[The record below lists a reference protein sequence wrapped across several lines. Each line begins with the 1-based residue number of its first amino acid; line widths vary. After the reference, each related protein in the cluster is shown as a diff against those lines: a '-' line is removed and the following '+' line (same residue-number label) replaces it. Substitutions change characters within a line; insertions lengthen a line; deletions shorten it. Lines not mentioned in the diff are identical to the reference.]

1 LSNITLSQ
9 GGNYSVVVS
18 NAFGGS
24 SISSNALLT
33 VIPTVPLPIALN
45 ATNLT
50 WSTDG
55 DTRWHGLTN
64 VSHDG
69 FAAGRSGQIADG
81 QHSRLATPVT
91 GPGSLSF
98 WWKISSQTNAD
109 TLTVNLD
116 GTPQAAISGEVDWT
130 PLSFDVTGGTH
141 TFEWVYAKDGGGS
154 DGQDA
159 AWLDQVTYVLG
170 GKAPAITS
178 QPLPQAVLASSL
190 ATFGVTASGTPP
202 LRYQWLVNG
211 APISGAKRVFL
222 TNSGAEAV
230 ECAIKMARR
239 FHYASGAPERY
250 RLVTFEGA
258 FHGRTLATIA
268 AGGSAKYLEG
278 FGPKV
283 EGFDS
288 VPFGDFDA
296 VVRATGPETAGILVE
311 PIQGEV
317 GVRVPPPGFL
327 RRLREF
333 CDARGLLL
341 VFDEV
346 QTGIGRTG
354 RLFAYEELGLVPDIM
369 AVGKGIG
376 GGFPL
381 GACLATERA
390 AKAMTV
396 GTHGSTYGG
405 NPLAMAAGN
414 AVLDIVLEAGFLDRV
429 RVISGSL
436 QQHLA
441 MLAAE
446 HANVIAEVRGRG
458 LLLGLRLHVP
468 AASFI
473 ARLRESRF
481 LGVGATENV
490 VRLLP
495 PLNIEE
501 RHVKEA
507 MAALM
512 AACVSFETER
522 KAV

>member
-1 LSNITLSQ
+1 
-9 GGNYSVVVS
+9 
-18 NAFGGS
+18 
-24 SISSNALLT
+24 
-33 VIPTVPLPIALN
+33 VIPPLLPTYNRADIAFDRGEGPYLFDEKGDRYLDFGSGIAVSALGHAHPYLVAALREQAGKLWHTSNLYRVP
-45 ATNLT
+45 
-50 WSTDG
+50 
-55 DTRWHGLTN
+55 
-64 VSHDG
+64 
-69 FAAGRSGQIADG
+69 GQE
-81 QHSRLATPVT
+81 RLAKR
-91 GPGSLSF
+91 LIEASF
-98 WWKISSQTNAD
+98 AD
-109 TLTVNLD
+109 T
-116 GTPQAAISGEVDWT
+116 
-130 PLSFDVTGGTH
+130 
-141 TFEWVYAKDGGGS
+141 
-154 DGQDA
+154 
-159 AWLDQVTYVLG
+159 
-170 GKAPAITS
+170 
-178 QPLPQAVLASSL
+178 
-190 ATFGVTASGTPP
+190 
-202 LRYQWLVNG
+202 
-211 APISGAKRVFL
+211 VFFA
-222 TNSGAEAV
+222 NSGAEAV

-239 FHYASGAPERY
+239 FHYVSGAPERY
-250 RLVTFEGA
+250 RLITFEGA

-283 EGFDS
+283 DGFDS

-296 VVRATGPETAGILVE
+296 VARATGPETAGILVE

-327 RRLREF
+327 KRLREF

-354 RLFAYEELGLVPDIM
+354 RLFAYEEAGLVPDIM

-381 GACLATERA
+381 GACLASERA
-390 AKAMTV
+390 AKGMTP

-429 RVISGSL
+429 RMISGSM

-446 HANVIAEVRGRG
+446 HRNVIAEIRGRG

-473 ARLRESRF
+473 ARLRESRL

-507 MAALM
+507 MAALST
-512 AACVSFETER
+512 ACASFETER

>member
-1 LSNITLSQ
+1 MIPPLLPTYNRADIAFDRGEGPYLFDEKGERYLDFGSGIAVSALGHAHPRLVATLREQAGKLWHTSNL
-9 GGNYSVVVS
+9 YR
-18 NAFGGS
+18 
-24 SISSNALLT
+24 
-33 VIPTVPLPIALN
+33 VP
-45 ATNLT
+45 
-50 WSTDG
+50 
-55 DTRWHGLTN
+55 
-64 VSHDG
+64 
-69 FAAGRSGQIADG
+69 GQE
-81 QHSRLATPVT
+81 SLAKK
-91 GPGSLSF
+91 LIEASF
-98 WWKISSQTNAD
+98 AD
-109 TLTVNLD
+109 T
-116 GTPQAAISGEVDWT
+116 
-130 PLSFDVTGGTH
+130 
-141 TFEWVYAKDGGGS
+141 
-154 DGQDA
+154 
-159 AWLDQVTYVLG
+159 
-170 GKAPAITS
+170 
-178 QPLPQAVLASSL
+178 
-190 ATFGVTASGTPP
+190 
-202 LRYQWLVNG
+202 
-211 APISGAKRVFL
+211 VFFA
-222 TNSGAEAV
+222 NSGAEAV

-250 RLVTFEGA
+250 RLITFEGA

-296 VVRATGPETAGILVE
+296 VVRATGPETAGILIE

-317 GVRVPPPGFL
+317 GVRVPPAGFL
-327 RRLREF
+327 KRLREF

-354 RLFAYEELGLVPDIM
+354 RLFAYEEAGLVPDIM

-381 GACLATERA
+381 GACLASERA
-390 AKAMTV
+390 AKGMTV
-396 GTHGSTYGG
+396 GSHGSTYGG
-405 NPLAMAAGN
+405 NPLAMAVGN
-414 AVLDIVLEAGFLDRV
+414 TVLDIVLEPEFLDRV
-429 RVISGSL
+429 RAISGSM

-446 HANVIAEVRGRG
+446 HAKVIAEVRGRG

-468 AASFI
+468 AAAFI
-473 ARLRESRF
+473 ARLRESRL

-512 AACVSFETER
+512 AACAAFETER

>member
-1 LSNITLSQ
+1 MIPPLLPTYNRADIAFDRGEGPYLFDEKGERYLDFGSGIAVSALGHAHPHLVAALREQAGKLWHTSNL
-9 GGNYSVVVS
+9 YR
-18 NAFGGS
+18 
-24 SISSNALLT
+24 
-33 VIPTVPLPIALN
+33 VP
-45 ATNLT
+45 
-50 WSTDG
+50 
-55 DTRWHGLTN
+55 
-64 VSHDG
+64 
-69 FAAGRSGQIADG
+69 GQERLA
-81 QHSRLATPVT
+81 SRLIEA
-91 GPGSLSF
+91 SF
-98 WWKISSQTNAD
+98 AD
-109 TLTVNLD
+109 T
-116 GTPQAAISGEVDWT
+116 
-130 PLSFDVTGGTH
+130 
-141 TFEWVYAKDGGGS
+141 
-154 DGQDA
+154 
-159 AWLDQVTYVLG
+159 
-170 GKAPAITS
+170 
-178 QPLPQAVLASSL
+178 
-190 ATFGVTASGTPP
+190 
-202 LRYQWLVNG
+202 
-211 APISGAKRVFL
+211 VFFA
-222 TNSGAEAV
+222 NSGAEAV

-250 RLVTFEGA
+250 RLITFEGA

-296 VVRATGPETAGILVE
+296 VVRATGPETAGILIE

-317 GVRVPPPGFL
+317 GVRVPPAGFL
-327 RRLREF
+327 KRLREF

-354 RLFAYEELGLVPDIM
+354 RLFAYEEAGLVPDIM

-381 GACLATERA
+381 GACLASERA
-390 AKAMTV
+390 AKGMTV
-396 GTHGSTYGG
+396 GSHGSTYGG

-414 AVLDIVLEAGFLDRV
+414 AVLDIVLEPGFLDRV
-429 RVISGSL
+429 RTISGSM

-468 AASFI
+468 AAAFI

-512 AACVSFETER
+512 AACASFETER

>member
-1 LSNITLSQ
+1 
-9 GGNYSVVVS
+9 
-18 NAFGGS
+18 
-24 SISSNALLT
+24 
-33 VIPTVPLPIALN
+33 
-45 ATNLT
+45 
-50 WSTDG
+50 
-55 DTRWHGLTN
+55 
-64 VSHDG
+64 
-69 FAAGRSGQIADG
+69 
-81 QHSRLATPVT
+81 
-91 GPGSLSF
+91 
-98 WWKISSQTNAD
+98 
-109 TLTVNLD
+109 
-116 GTPQAAISGEVDWT
+116 
-130 PLSFDVTGGTH
+130 
-141 TFEWVYAKDGGGS
+141 
-154 DGQDA
+154 
-159 AWLDQVTYVLG
+159 
-170 GKAPAITS
+170 
-178 QPLPQAVLASSL
+178 
-190 ATFGVTASGTPP
+190 
-202 LRYQWLVNG
+202 
-211 APISGAKRVFL
+211 
-222 TNSGAEAV
+222 
-230 ECAIKMARR
+230 MARR
-239 FHYASGAPERY
+239 FHYVSGAPERY
-250 RLVTFEGA
+250 RLITFEGA

-283 EGFDS
+283 DGFDS

-296 VVRATGPETAGILVE
+296 VARATGPETAGILVE

-327 RRLREF
+327 KRLREF

-354 RLFAYEELGLVPDIM
+354 RLFAYEEAGLVPDIM

-381 GACLATERA
+381 GACLASERA
-390 AKAMTV
+390 AKGMTP

-429 RVISGSL
+429 RMISGSM

-446 HANVIAEVRGRG
+446 HRNVIAEIRGRG

-473 ARLRESRF
+473 ARLRESRL

-507 MAALM
+507 MAALST
-512 AACVSFETER
+512 ACASFETER

>member
-1 LSNITLSQ
+1 
-9 GGNYSVVVS
+9 
-18 NAFGGS
+18 
-24 SISSNALLT
+24 
-33 VIPTVPLPIALN
+33 VIPPLLPTYNRADIAFDRGEGPYLFDEKGQRYLDFGSGIAVSALGHAHPQLVAALREQAGKLWHTSNLYRVP
-45 ATNLT
+45 
-50 WSTDG
+50 
-55 DTRWHGLTN
+55 
-64 VSHDG
+64 
-69 FAAGRSGQIADG
+69 GQE
-81 QHSRLATPVT
+81 RLAKR
-91 GPGSLSF
+91 LIEASF
-98 WWKISSQTNAD
+98 AD
-109 TLTVNLD
+109 T
-116 GTPQAAISGEVDWT
+116 
-130 PLSFDVTGGTH
+130 
-141 TFEWVYAKDGGGS
+141 
-154 DGQDA
+154 
-159 AWLDQVTYVLG
+159 
-170 GKAPAITS
+170 
-178 QPLPQAVLASSL
+178 
-190 ATFGVTASGTPP
+190 
-202 LRYQWLVNG
+202 
-211 APISGAKRVFL
+211 VFFA
-222 TNSGAEAV
+222 NSGAEAV

-250 RLVTFEGA
+250 RLITFEGA

-296 VVRATGPETAGILVE
+296 VVRATGPETAGILIE

-317 GVRVPPPGFL
+317 GVRVPPAGFL
-327 RRLREF
+327 KRLREF

-341 VFDEV
+341 VLDEV

-354 RLFAYEELGLVPDIM
+354 RLFAYEEAGLLPDIM

-381 GACLATERA
+381 GACLASERA
-390 AKAMTV
+390 AKGMTV
-396 GTHGSTYGG
+396 GSHGSTYGG
-405 NPLAMAAGN
+405 NPLAMAVGN
-414 AVLDIVLEAGFLDRV
+414 AVLDIVLEPGFLDRV
-429 RVISGSL
+429 RAISGSM

-446 HANVIAEVRGRG
+446 HANIIAEVRGRG

-468 AASFI
+468 AAAFI
-473 ARLRESRF
+473 ARLRESHF

-501 RHVKEA
+501 PHVKEA

-512 AACVSFETER
+512 AACAAFETER

>member
-1 LSNITLSQ
+1 
-9 GGNYSVVVS
+9 
-18 NAFGGS
+18 
-24 SISSNALLT
+24 
-33 VIPTVPLPIALN
+33 VIPPLLPTYNRADIAFERGEGPYLFDEKNERYLDFGSGIAVSALGHAHPQLVAALREQAGKLWHTSNLYRVP
-45 ATNLT
+45 
-50 WSTDG
+50 
-55 DTRWHGLTN
+55 
-64 VSHDG
+64 
-69 FAAGRSGQIADG
+69 GQE
-81 QHSRLATPVT
+81 RLAKR
-91 GPGSLSF
+91 LIEASF
-98 WWKISSQTNAD
+98 AD
-109 TLTVNLD
+109 T
-116 GTPQAAISGEVDWT
+116 
-130 PLSFDVTGGTH
+130 
-141 TFEWVYAKDGGGS
+141 
-154 DGQDA
+154 
-159 AWLDQVTYVLG
+159 
-170 GKAPAITS
+170 
-178 QPLPQAVLASSL
+178 
-190 ATFGVTASGTPP
+190 
-202 LRYQWLVNG
+202 
-211 APISGAKRVFL
+211 VFFA
-222 TNSGAEAV
+222 NSGAEAV

-283 EGFDS
+283 DGFDS

-296 VVRATGPETAGILVE
+296 VVRATGPDTAGILVE

-327 RRLREF
+327 KRLREF

-381 GACLATERA
+381 GACLASERA
-390 AKAMTV
+390 AKGMTV

-405 NPLAMAAGN
+405 NPLAMAAGA
-414 AVLDIVLEAGFLDRV
+414 AVLDIVLEPGFLDRV
-429 RVISGSL
+429 RTISGSM

-468 AASFI
+468 AAAFI
-473 ARLRESRF
+473 ARLRENHF

-507 MAALM
+507 MAALVT
-512 AACVSFETER
+512 ACAGFETER